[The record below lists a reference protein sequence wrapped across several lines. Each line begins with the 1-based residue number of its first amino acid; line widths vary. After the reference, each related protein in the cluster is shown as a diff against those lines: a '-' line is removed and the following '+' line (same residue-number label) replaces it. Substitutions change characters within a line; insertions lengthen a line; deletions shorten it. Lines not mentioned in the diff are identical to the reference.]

1 MQLKCG
7 GDIEILMVM
16 EFLTEQFQERIL
28 QKDHSL
34 QEVLRM
40 MPLRGIQKME
50 ELMQKTLKELPR
62 NLISQLGIYQNQLG
76 RTLNKKLILD

>member
-1 MQLKCG
+1 
-7 GDIEILMVM
+7 MVM
-16 EFLTEQFQERIL
+16 EFLTEQFRARIL

-34 QEVLRM
+34 LEVLRM